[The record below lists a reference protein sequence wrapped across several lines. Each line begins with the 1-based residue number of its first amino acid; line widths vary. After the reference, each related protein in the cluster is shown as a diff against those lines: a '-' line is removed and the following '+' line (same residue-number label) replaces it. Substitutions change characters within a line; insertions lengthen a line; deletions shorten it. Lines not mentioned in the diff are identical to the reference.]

1 MIATLKEVPQQ
12 IKDTIFGY
20 LRGLSSIDI
29 DKLSNDIIDI
39 IILYYYIHF
48 KFDTNNGKYSIIN
61 IYVCN
66 T

>member
-1 MIATLKEVPQQ
+1 MSAKVQEVPQR
-12 IKDTIFGY
+12 IKDIVFGY
-20 LRGLSSIDI
+20 SRTLTSINMH
-29 DKLSNDIIDI
+29 KLSNDIIDI